1 MPVGDAAAMR
11 AAILSLWNDP
21 QRAEQMGQNARAF
34 IEKYHTLEMFTATV
48 RSSAAEATLEG
59 RIAPGDMVGIAT
71 RRSRAPAG
79 ALHMTIGYGSQRAA
93 TAATVEPVSEQCP
106 GRPPGDADE
115 SRFDECPRPDQRR
128 SRRGRSATTSRWR
141 AWIIP
146 PSTSSSCLASFLP
159 TCCGVARR
167 VFPLFQVVLGL
178 IVAVCIASANYV
190 INEYLDREF
199 DKYHPTKSRRRAVE
213 RDLRGWRGRHGMDG
227 IRGGWPRRGL
237 DSPAPRCSPL
247 RVIFALQ
254 GIVYNVQPLRSKDK
268 PYWDVISESIN
279 NPLRLM
285 IGWVMVDPHT
295 LPPSSIIL
303 AYWLGGAFLMAAKR
317 YSEYRE
323 IVASH
328 GAELLIRY
336 RASFAGYSEVS
347 LGISCFV
354 YGLLSTFFLA
364 IFLIKYRVEYLLLV
378 PVVIALFGY
387 YMALSSKPASSAQNP
402 EKLFRERKLIA
413 LVVLLVVTFVVATF
427 VDMPALSVFTGQQ
440 YITLK

>member
-1 MPVGDAAAMR
+1 MNPG
-11 AAILSLWNDP
+11 ST
-21 QRAEQMGQNARAF
+21 NALDQ
-34 IEKYHTLEMFTATV
+34 TTAK
-48 RSSAAEATLEG
+48 
-59 RIAPGDMVGIAT
+59 
-71 RRSRAPAG
+71 PAG
-79 ALHMTIGYGSQRAA
+79 TFRDYLALARLDHSTKHIFIVPGIVLAYLLRGGPAA
-93 TAATVEPVSEQCP
+93 FPVMQ
-106 GRPPGDADE
+106 
-115 SRFDECPRPDQRR
+115 
-128 SRRGRSATTSRWR
+128 
-141 AWIIP
+141 II
-146 PSTSSSCLASFLP
+146 
-159 TCCGVARR
+159 
-167 VFPLFQVVLGL
+167 LGL
-178 IVAVCIASANYV
+178 VTAVCIASANYV

-213 RDLRGWRGRHGMDG
+213 RDLRGGVVVAQWTAFVLV
-227 IRGGWPRRGL
+227 GL
-237 DSPAPRCSPL
+237 GAAWVASSTMFFTAI
-247 RVIFALQ
+247 VFALQ

-303 AYWLGGAFLMAAKR
+303 AYWFGGAFLMAAKR

-323 IVASH
+323 IVGSH

-347 LGISCFV
+347 LSISCFV

-378 PVVIALFGY
+378 PVIIALFGY

-413 LVVLLVVTFVVATF
+413 LVVLLAGTFLLATF
-427 VDMPALSVFTGQQ
+427 VDIPALSVFTGQQ